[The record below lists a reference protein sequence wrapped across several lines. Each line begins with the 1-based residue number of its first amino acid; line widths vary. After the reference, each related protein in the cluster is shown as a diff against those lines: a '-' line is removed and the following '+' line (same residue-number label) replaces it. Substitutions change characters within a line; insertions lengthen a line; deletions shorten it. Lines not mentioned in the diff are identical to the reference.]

1 MSNFDRQSSLGAQ
14 PTLYVMVGL
23 PASGKTTLA
32 KELELQH
39 NALRLTKDDWMM
51 PLFGWG
57 EFEDKREIV
66 EALLWNLGARAL
78 RLGMNVVLDYG
89 LWARVERDEYRAKA
103 EALGARV
110 DFRFLDVPED
120 ELLRRIESRNRQPGA
135 TDVPITVE
143 QLKEYLPKFQR
154 PTQEEIASWRQ

>member
-66 EALLWNLGARAL
+66 EALLWSLGARAL
-78 RLGMNVVLDYG
+78 QLGMNVVLDYG

-154 PTQEEIASWRQ
+154 PTQEEIAGWRQ